1 MKTIDLTKLNI
12 VEASAGLKNGDFTSV
27 ELTKAFLDKIKEKDK
42 EVKAYITVTPET
54 AMEQAKKADEMIK
67 NKEIYSLTGIPCA
80 IKDNILIKGVKCTAG
95 SKFLENYVATYNAT
109 VIEKLEKMGAVFLGK
124 TNLDEFAMG
133 SSCENSAFFPTKNP
147 HDLERVPGGSSG
159 GSAAAVAADMCVYAL
174 GSDTGGSIR
183 QPASFCGIAGL
194 KPTYG
199 AVSRYGLIAY
209 ASSLDQIGPLTKNV
223 TDAKIVFDAI
233 KGSDPMDSTSINSEI
248 ENNLN
253 KLRIGVPKEYFAE
266 GLDKEVGQAIK
277 KAIDVYKELGAEIV
291 EISLPMSEYALACYY
306 IIAPAEASANL
317 ARFDG
322 LRYGKTIKDEEA
334 EKIVDIYLKNRT
346 NGFGKEVK
354 KRIML
359 GTYTL
364 SSGYYDAYYK
374 KALKARTLIKHD
386 FEKAFEK
393 VDVILGPVAP
403 CLPFKIGEKSDD
415 PMSMYL
421 ADIYTVSVNLAGL
434 PGISIPCGKSESG
447 LPIGMHLIGAP
458 FEEEKLLSIASLFE
472 KKYDN
477 K

>member
-1 MKTIDLTKLNI
+1 MKTDLTKLTI
-12 VEASAGLKNGDFTSV
+12 KEAHEGLKNGEFTSV
-27 ELTKAFLDKIKEKDK
+27 ELTQAFLDRIKEKN
-42 EVKAYITVTPET
+42 EEIKAYITVTE
-54 AMEQAKKADEMIK
+54 ALALEQAAKADLMIK

-80 IKDNILIKGVKCTAG
+80 IKDNILIKDIKCTAG
-95 SKFLENYVATYNAT
+95 SKFLENYIASYDAT

-133 SSCENSAFFPTKNP
+133 SSCENSAFFPTRNP
-147 HDLERVPGGSSG
+147 RDLERVPGGSSG
-159 GSAAAVAADMCVYAL
+159 GSAAAVASDMCVYAL

-183 QPASFCGIAGL
+183 QPASFCGITGL

-199 AVSRYGLIAY
+199 TVSRYGLIAY
-209 ASSLDQIGPLTKNV
+209 ASSLDQIGPLTKNIE
-223 TDAKIVFDAI
+223 DAKIVLDAI
-233 KGSDPMDSTSINSEI
+233 KGSDPMDSTSFNSEKK
-248 ENNLN
+248 N
-253 KLRIGVPKEYFAE
+253 KLGKIKIGVPKEYFAE
-266 GLDKEVGQAIK
+266 GLDKEVEKTIKEAIN
-277 KAIDVYKELGAEIV
+277 VYKELGAEIV

-322 LRYGKTIKDEEA
+322 LRYGKTVKDEET
-334 EKIVDIYLKNRT
+334 EKLIDIYLKNRT

-374 KALKARTLIKHD
+374 RALKARTLIKAD
-386 FEKAFEK
+386 FDKAFEK
-393 VDVILGPVAP
+393 VDVILGPTSP

-434 PGISIPCGKSESG
+434 PALSIPCGKSETG

>member
-1 MKTIDLTKLNI
+1 MKITDLTKLTI
-12 VEASAGLKNGDFTSV
+12 SEIQEGLKNGDFTSV
-27 ELTKAFLDKIKEKDK
+27 ELTKAFLNKIKEKDK
-42 EVKAYITVTPET
+42 EVKSFITVTE
-54 AMEQAKKADEMIK
+54 ELSLKQAARADEMIK
-67 NKEIYSLTGIPCA
+67 NKEIYPLTGIPCA
-80 IKDNILIKGVKCTAG
+80 IKDNILIKDIKCTAG
-95 SKFLENYVATYNAT
+95 SKFLEDYVATYNAT
-109 VIEKLEKMGAVFLGK
+109 VIERLEKMGAVFLGK

-147 HDLERVPGGSSG
+147 RDLERVPGGSSG

-183 QPASFCGIAGL
+183 QPASFCGIAGF

-199 AVSRYGLIAY
+199 TVSRYGLIAY
-209 ASSLDQIGPLTKNV
+209 ASSLDQIGPLAKNV
-223 TDAKIVFDAI
+223 NDAKIVFDAI
-233 KGSDPMDSTSINSEI
+233 KGSDPMDSTSINSEK
-248 ENNLN
+248 ENNLT
-253 KLRIGVPKEYFAE
+253 KLRIGVPKEYFVD
-266 GLDKEVGQAIK
+266 GLDKEVEKAIK
-277 KAIDVYKELGAEIV
+277 NAIEAYKELGAEIV
-291 EISLPMSEYALACYY
+291 DISLPMSEYALACYY

-334 EKIVDIYLKNRT
+334 DKLIDIYLKNRT

-374 KALKARTLIKHD
+374 KALKVRTLIKQD

-393 VDVILGPVAP
+393 VDVILGPTSP
-403 CLPFKIGEKSDD
+403 CLPFKIGEKADD

-434 PGISIPCGKSESG
+434 PAISIPCGKSESG
-447 LPIGMHLIGAP
+447 LSIGMHLIGSP

>member
-1 MKTIDLTKLNI
+1 MKTTDLTKLTI
-12 VEASAGLKNGDFTSV
+12 VEASEGLKNGDFTSV
-27 ELTKAFLDKIKEKDK
+27 ELTKAFLERISEKDG
-42 EVKAYITVTPET
+42 EVKAFITVTPE
-54 AMEQAKKADEMIK
+54 AALKQAERADKMIK
-67 NKEIYSLTGIPCA
+67 NKEIYPLTGIPCA
-80 IKDNILIKGVKCTAG
+80 IKDNILIKDIKCTAG
-95 SKFLENYVATYNAT
+95 SKFLEDYIATYNAT
-109 VIEKLEKMGAVFLGK
+109 VIEKLEEMGAVFLGK

-133 SSCENSAFFPTKNP
+133 SSCENSAFFPTRNP

-199 AVSRYGLIAY
+199 AVSRYGVIAY
-209 ASSLDQIGPLTKNV
+209 ASSLDQIGPLAKNV
-223 TDAKIVFDAI
+223 ADAKIVFDAI
-233 KGSDPMDSTSINSEI
+233 KGSDPMDSTSVNSDKKS
-248 ENNLN
+248 NSD
-253 KLRIGVPKEYFAE
+253 KVRIGVPKEYFAK
-266 GLDKEVGQAIK
+266 GLDKEVEKAIK
-277 KAIDVYKELGAEIV
+277 DAINVYKELGAEIV

-322 LRYGKTIKDEEA
+322 LRYGKTINDEDA
-334 EKIVDIYLKNRT
+334 EKLIDIYLKNRT

-374 KALKARTLIKHD
+374 RALKARTLIKSD
-386 FEKAFEK
+386 FDRAFEK
-393 VDVILGPVAP
+393 VDVILGPTSP
-403 CLPFKIGEKSDD
+403 CLPFRIGEKSDD

-447 LPIGMHLIGAP
+447 LPIGMQLIGAP

>member
-1 MKTIDLTKLNI
+1 MKTTDLTKLTI
-12 VEASAGLKNGDFTSV
+12 WEANEGLKCGDFTSV
-27 ELTKAFLDKIKEKDK
+27 ELTQAFLDRIKEKDK
-42 EVKAYITVTPET
+42 EIKAFITVTEEL
-54 AMEQAKKADEMIK
+54 ALKQAVRADEMIK
-67 NKEIYSLTGIPCA
+67 NREIYPLTGIPCA
-80 IKDNILIKGVKCTAG
+80 IKDNILIKDIKCTAG
-95 SKFLENYVATYNAT
+95 SKFLEDYIATYNAT

-133 SSCENSAFFPTKNP
+133 SSCENSAFFPTRNP

-159 GSAAAVAADMCVYAL
+159 GSAAAVASDMCVYAL

-183 QPASFCGIAGL
+183 QPASFCGITGL
-194 KPTYG
+194 KLTYG
-199 AVSRYGLIAY
+199 TVSRYGLIAY
-209 ASSLDQIGPLTKNV
+209 ASSLDQIGPLAKNV
-223 TDAKIVFDAI
+223 IDARTVFDAI
-233 KGSDPMDSTSINSEI
+233 KGSDPMDSTSINSEK
-248 ENNLN
+248 ESDLN
-253 KLRIGVPKEYFAE
+253 KLRIGVPKEYFAK
-266 GLDKEVGQAIK
+266 GLDKEVEKSIKDAIE
-277 KAIDVYKELGAEIV
+277 IYKGLGAEIV

-322 LRYGKTIKDEEA
+322 LRYGKTINDEEA
-334 EKIVDIYLKNRT
+334 EKLIDIYLKNRT

-374 KALKARTLIKHD
+374 RALKVRTLIKAD
-386 FEKAFEK
+386 FDKAFEK
-393 VDVILGPVAP
+393 VDVILGPTSP

-421 ADIYTVSVNLAGL
+421 SDIYTVSVNLAGL
-434 PGISIPCGKSESG
+434 PAISIPCGKSESG
-447 LPIGMHLIGAP
+447 LPIGMHLIGNT

-472 KKYDN
+472 QKYDN

>member
-1 MKTIDLTKLNI
+1 MKIDLTKLTI
-12 VEASAGLKNGDFTSV
+12 GEAHEGLKKGDFTSV
-27 ELTKAFLDKIKEKDK
+27 ELTKAFLDKIKVKDK
-42 EVKAYITVTPET
+42 EIKAYITITEEL
-54 AMEQAKKADEMIK
+54 ALKQAVKADLMIK
-67 NKEIYSLTGIPCA
+67 NKEIYPLTGIPCA
-80 IKDNILIKGVKCTAG
+80 IKDNILIKDVKCTAG
-95 SKFLENYVATYNAT
+95 SKFLEDYIATYNAT

-133 SSCENSAFFPTKNP
+133 SSCENSAFFPTHNP

-159 GSAAAVAADMCVYAL
+159 GSAAAVAADLCVYAI

-199 AVSRYGLIAY
+199 TVSRNGLIAY
-209 ASSLDQIGPLTKNV
+209 ASSLDQIGPLTKNI
-223 TDAKIVFDAI
+223 TDTKTVFEAI
-233 KGSDPMDSTSINSEI
+233 KGSDPMDSTSVNSDKQ
-248 ENNLN
+248 NNLD
-253 KLRIGVPKEYFAE
+253 KIRIGVPKEYFAE
-266 GLDKEVGQAIK
+266 GLDKEVEASIK
-277 KAIDVYKELGAEIV
+277 KAIETYQELGAEIV
-291 EISLPMSEYALACYY
+291 EINLPMSEYALACYY

-322 LRYGKTIKDEEA
+322 LRYGKTIKEDEA
-334 EKIVDIYLKNRT
+334 EKLIDIYLKNRT

-374 KALKARTLIKHD
+374 KALKVRTLIKAD
-386 FEKAFEK
+386 FEKAFER
-393 VDVILGPVAP
+393 VDVILGPTSP

-421 ADIYTVSVNLAGL
+421 ADIYTVSINLAGL
-434 PGISIPCGKSESG
+434 PAISIPCGKSESG

>member
-1 MKTIDLTKLNI
+1 
-12 VEASAGLKNGDFTSV
+12 V
-27 ELTKAFLDKIKEKDK
+27 
-42 EVKAYITVTPET
+42 
-54 AMEQAKKADEMIK
+54 
-67 NKEIYSLTGIPCA
+67 
-80 IKDNILIKGVKCTAG
+80 
-95 SKFLENYVATYNAT
+95 
-109 VIEKLEKMGAVFLGK
+109 
-124 TNLDEFAMG
+124 
-133 SSCENSAFFPTKNP
+133 
-147 HDLERVPGGSSG
+147 
-159 GSAAAVAADMCVYAL
+159 
-174 GSDTGGSIR
+174 
-183 QPASFCGIAGL
+183 
-194 KPTYG
+194 TYG
-199 AVSRYGLIAY
+199 TVSRYGLIAY

-223 TDAKIVFDAI
+223 EDAKIVFDAI
-233 KGSDPMDSTSINSEI
+233 RGSDPMDSTSTDLKK

-253 KLRIGVPKEYFAE
+253 KLRIGIPKEYFAD
-266 GLDKEVGQAIK
+266 GLDKEVEKAIK
-277 KAIDVYKELGAEIV
+277 EAIEVYKELGAEIV

-334 EKIVDIYLKNRT
+334 DKLIDIYLKNRT

-374 KALKARTLIKHD
+374 RALKVRTLIKQD

-393 VDVILGPVAP
+393 VDVILGPTSP

-415 PMSMYL
+415 PLSMYL
-421 ADIYTVSVNLAGL
+421 ADIYTVSINLAGV
-434 PGISIPCGKSESG
+434 PAISIPCGKSQSG

>member
-1 MKTIDLTKLNI
+1 MKITDLTKLTI
-12 VEASAGLKNGDFTSV
+12 SETQEGLKNGEFTSV
-27 ELTKAFLDKIKEKDK
+27 ELTKAFLNRIKEKDK
-42 EVKAYITVTPET
+42 EVSAFITVTEEL
-54 AMEQAKKADEMIK
+54 ALKQAARADEMIK
-67 NKEIYSLTGIPCA
+67 NKEIYPLTGIPCA
-80 IKDNILIKGVKCTAG
+80 IKDNILIKNVKCTAG
-95 SKFLENYVATYNAT
+95 SKFLEDYTATYNAT
-109 VIEKLEKMGAVFLGK
+109 VVEKLEKMGAVFLGK

-147 HDLERVPGGSSG
+147 RDLERVPGGSSG

-199 AVSRYGLIAY
+199 TVSRYGLIAY

-223 TDAKIVFDAI
+223 NDAKIVFDAI
-233 KGSDPMDSTSINSEI
+233 KGSDPMDSTSINLEK
-248 ENNLN
+248 ENNLT
-253 KLRIGVPKEYFAE
+253 KLRIGVPKEYFAD
-266 GLDKEVGQAIK
+266 GLDKEVEKAIK
-277 KAIDVYKELGAEIV
+277 DAINLYQELGAEII

-334 EKIVDIYLKNRT
+334 EKLIDIYLKNRT

-374 KALKARTLIKHD
+374 KALKVRTLIKQD

-393 VDVILGPVAP
+393 VDVILGPTSP

-434 PGISIPCGKSESG
+434 PAISIPCGKSESG